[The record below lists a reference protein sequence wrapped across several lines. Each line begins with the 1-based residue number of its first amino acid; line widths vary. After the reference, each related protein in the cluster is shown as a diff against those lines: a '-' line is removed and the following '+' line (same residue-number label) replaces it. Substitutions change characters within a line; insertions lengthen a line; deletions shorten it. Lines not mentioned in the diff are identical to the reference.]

1 MGLCAIKKL
10 GQSSV
15 DILYLTKVDTN
26 LPDPVVLLLCKI
38 EIKAP

>member
-1 MGLCAIKKL
+1 M
-10 GQSSV
+10 
-15 DILYLTKVDTN
+15 DILYIIKVDTN